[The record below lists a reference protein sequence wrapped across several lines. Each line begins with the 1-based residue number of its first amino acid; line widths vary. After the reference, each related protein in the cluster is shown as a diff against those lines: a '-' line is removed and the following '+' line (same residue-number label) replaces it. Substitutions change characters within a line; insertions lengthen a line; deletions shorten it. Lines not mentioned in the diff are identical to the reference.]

1 MRREAETPSIGGM
14 AGGGYA
20 VKKIYETT
28 KSFPQNEI
36 YGLTSQMRRAAVSVP
51 ANIAEGAARTTTK
64 EFLQFLSIARGSL
77 SELDTYVIISRELGY
92 LSDVAEVEALIDRV
106 FGLIGG
112 LINSERRVAAK

>member
-1 MRREAETPSIGGM
+1 MRRKHHQLVAWQVAVTL
-14 AGGGYA
+14 

-77 SELDTYVIISRELGY
+77 SELDTYVVISRELGY
-92 LSDVAEVEALIDRV
+92 LSDVAEAEALIDRV